1 MHCRRMSLASRSSGR
16 DARTT
21 PARTPALLSA
31 IPSMKHEAEVSETD
45 LDPDI
50 SGRSAGVPPAVAG
63 SPPAHTPRWAELVAT
78 FFGIGRLRP
87 GGSEEHTSELQSLA
101 YLVCR

>member
-31 IPSMKHEAEVSETD
+31 IPSMKHEAEVSKRIVILIFPVVAPASRRLWRD
-45 LDPDI
+45 LPLLI
-50 SGRSAGVPPAVAG
+50 RPAGLSWLPRFLASGGCDLGR
-63 SPPAHTPRWAELVAT
+63 AHGARQQL
-78 FFGIGRLRP
+78 FCC
-87 GGSEEHTSELQSLA
+87 GG
-101 YLVCR
+101 